1 MRLMR
6 RGARP
11 FGRAII
17 AVAVLTATVVFA
29 QQPGKHPVSG
39 RVYAQTMGV
48 QGASWLDRPE
58 RDREEDPDLAI
69 RLLRIQK
76 GATVADVGAGS
87 GNITIR
93 LAKQVGPMGKVYA
106 NDIQPGMLEIL
117 QKNVAKAKLTNV
129 MPVLG
134 AIDDPKLP
142 AESID
147 LAIMVDVYHEFSE
160 PQKML
165 QRLREAIKPGGRLV
179 LLEYRAED
187 PDLAIR
193 LLRIQKGA
201 TVADVGAGSG
211 NITIRLAKQV
221 GPMGKVYA
229 NDIQP
234 GMLDILQKNVARA
247 KLTNVTPVLGAIDD
261 PKLPAESID
270 LAIMVDVY
278 HEFSEPQ
285 KMLQRLREAI
295 KPGGRLVLL
304 EYRAEDLEVPIL
316 REHKMT
322 KAQVKLEVEHEGFQQ
337 QRVFDDLPRQHLI
350 VFTRP

>member
-179 LLEYRAED
+179 LLEYRKED
-187 PDLAIR
+187 P
-193 LLRIQKGA
+193 
-201 TVADVGAGSG
+201 T
-211 NITIRLAKQV
+211 
-221 GPMGKVYA
+221 
-229 NDIQP
+229 
-234 GMLDILQKNVARA
+234 
-247 KLTNVTPVLGAIDD
+247 
-261 PKLPAESID
+261 
-270 LAIMVDVY
+270 
-278 HEFSEPQ
+278 
-285 KMLQRLREAI
+285 
-295 KPGGRLVLL
+295 
-304 EYRAEDLEVPIL
+304 VPI
-316 REHKMT
+316 RIEHKMT
-322 KAQVKLEVEHEGFQQ
+322 VGEAKMEVEAEGFTLS
-337 QRVFDDLPRQHLI
+337 RVDEALPRQHILI
-350 VFTRP
+350 FTKQ

>member
-1 MRLMR
+1 MIKLFRKA
-6 RGARP
+6 GPFRP
-11 FGRAII
+11 AII
-17 AVAVLTATVVFA
+17 VAAAVVAATVISA
-29 QQPGKHPVSG
+29 QTPGKHPVSG

-58 RDREEDPDLAI
+58 RDRE
-69 RLLRIQK
+69 
-76 GATVADVGAGS
+76 
-87 GNITIR
+87 
-93 LAKQVGPMGKVYA
+93 
-106 NDIQPGMLEIL
+106 
-117 QKNVAKAKLTNV
+117 
-129 MPVLG
+129 
-134 AIDDPKLP
+134 
-142 AESID
+142 
-147 LAIMVDVYHEFSE
+147 
-160 PQKML
+160 
-165 QRLREAIKPGGRLV
+165 
-179 LLEYRAED
+179 ED

-304 EYRAEDLEVPIL
+304 EYRAEDPDVPIL
-316 REHKMT
+316 REHKMS
-322 KAQVKLEVEHEGFQQ
+322 KAQVKQEVEHEGFKQT
-337 QRVFDDLPRQHLI
+337 RVYDDLPWQHLF

>member
-1 MRLMR
+1 VTQRI
-6 RGARP
+6 
-11 FGRAII
+11 II
-17 AVAVLTATVVFA
+17 AVAVLTATVVSA

-48 QGASWLDRPE
+48 QGAPWLDRRE

-76 GATVADVGAGS
+76 GSTIADVGAGS

-93 LAKQVGPMGKVYA
+93 LAKAVGPMGKVYA
-106 NDIQPGMLEIL
+106 NDIQPGMLDIL
-117 QKNVAKAKLTNV
+117 QKNVAKAKLNNV
-129 MPVLG
+129 VPLLG

-165 QRLREAIKPGGRLV
+165 QRLREALKPGGRLV

-187 PDLAIR
+187 PD
-193 LLRIQKGA
+193 
-201 TVADVGAGSG
+201 
-211 NITIRLAKQV
+211 
-221 GPMGKVYA
+221 
-229 NDIQP
+229 
-234 GMLDILQKNVARA
+234 
-247 KLTNVTPVLGAIDD
+247 
-261 PKLPAESID
+261 
-270 LAIMVDVY
+270 
-278 HEFSEPQ
+278 
-285 KMLQRLREAI
+285 
-295 KPGGRLVLL
+295 
-304 EYRAEDLEVPIL
+304 VPIL

-322 KAQVKLEVEHEGFQQ
+322 KAQVKLEVEPEGFRQQ
-337 QRVFDDLPRQHLI
+337 QVYDDLPWQHLI